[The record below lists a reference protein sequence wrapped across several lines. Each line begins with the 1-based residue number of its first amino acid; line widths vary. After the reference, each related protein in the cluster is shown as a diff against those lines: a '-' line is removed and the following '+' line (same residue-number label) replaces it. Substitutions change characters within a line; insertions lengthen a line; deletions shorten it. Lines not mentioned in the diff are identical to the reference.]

1 MVQHS
6 YSDESPL
13 IPNEFLNEPHITA
26 QDLGGEPILG
36 FMLENEPDL
45 WIHAVPSNIKRTLKE
60 KQVKDIE
67 FNTFHSLISN
77 LNNSIDTDLLRFF
90 FSSYLYLKL
99 NSTLNDKNV
108 FMSSS

>member
-45 WIHAVPSNIKRTLKE
+45 WIHAVPSNVKRTLKE
-60 KQVKDIE
+60 KQVKAYNSILL
-67 FNTFHSLISN
+67 LISN
-77 LNNSIDTDLLRFF
+77 LRNSIDTDLLRFF
-90 FSSYLYLKL
+90 FHLIYI
-99 NSTLNDKNV
+99 
-108 FMSSS
+108 